1 MHNKIPL
8 LRTNASE
15 DRYGIR
21 RRQIKTTTHML
32 LDPRSSLVFS
42 VMLFLSLLLL
52 LFRYSQ
58 ALPTPYGGDKDF
70 SNSTSS
76 SDAMTPSGKRTLF
89 GIVWSCVLTVMICAW
104 TSVHPNIPPTTRGI
118 AFWKR
123 IGMMFWALI
132 APELILAWAV
142 RQRFAASHIRDQYNK
157 RHPEAGM
164 LFFRLS

>member
-1 MHNKIPL
+1 
-8 LRTNASE
+8 
-15 DRYGIR
+15 
-21 RRQIKTTTHML
+21 ML

-58 ALPTPYGGDKDF
+58 ALPTPYGADKD
-70 SNSTSS
+70 STSS

-104 TSVHPNIPPTTRGI
+104 TSVHPNIPPTTQGI
-118 AFWKR
+118 AFLKR

-142 RQRFAASHIRDQYNK
+142 RQWFAASHIRDLYNK
-157 RHPEAGM
+157 RRPETGM

>member
-1 MHNKIPL
+1 
-8 LRTNASE
+8 
-15 DRYGIR
+15 
-21 RRQIKTTTHML
+21 
-32 LDPRSSLVFS
+32 
-42 VMLFLSLLLL
+42 MLFLSFLLF

-58 ALPTPYGGDKDF
+58 ALPTVYGDDRDF
-70 SNSTSS
+70 SNYTSP

-142 RQRFAASHIRDQYNK
+142 RQWYAAYHIKDQYNLK
-157 RHPEAGM
+157 LRHSGM
-164 LFFRLS
+164 FFSPIMSTCLC